1 MRCKI
6 RVSPPWS
13 GDEGDQRIAWLPLS
27 PSEQHVAPLFQRHL
41 NLSNFCSFLI
51 TSVIIWGTSLS
62 FHCQWHI
69 NFSEGIYSLLVF
81 SSDNICG
88 DHPIIWAIWCNLHNH
103 RLPGVTRATGVKLFR
118 QFILIRWNMWQ
129 MARDL
134 LTIFVYK
141 SWYKRLEFFKSMVCV
156 AYKLYGRVI
165 YGRALYGGILY
176 CGVCLVGYFSLEFYG
191 LGFILVG
198 YCMAEL
204 HLAGLKPRLH
214 SSVSLPPP

>member
-27 PSEQHVAPLFQRHL
+27 PSEQQVAPLFQRHL

-88 DHPIIWAIWCNLHNH
+88 DHPIIWAIWCNLHNFARCIISD
-103 RLPGVTRATGVKLFR
+103 RLTGVTRATGVKLFR

-141 SWYKRLEFFKSMVCV
+141 SWYKRLEFFKSIVCV
-156 AYKLYGRVI
+156 VYELYGWVI
-165 YGRALYGGILY
+165 YGRVLYM
-176 CGVCLVGYFSLEFYG
+176 VGYYIV
-191 LGFILVG
+191 GFVL
-198 YCMAEL
+198 
-204 HLAGLKPRLH
+204 
-214 SSVSLPPP
+214 

>member
-88 DHPIIWAIWCNLHNH
+88 DHPIIWAIWLNNFARCIISD
-103 RLPGVTRATGVKLFR
+103 GVTGVPRATGVKLFR

-156 AYKLYGRVI
+156 VYKLYGRVI
-165 YGRALYGGILY
+165 YGRVLYY
-176 CGVCLVGYFSLEFYG
+176 MVGYYIV
-191 LGFILVG
+191 GFVL
-198 YCMAEL
+198 
-204 HLAGLKPRLH
+204 
-214 SSVSLPPP
+214 